1 MSVLSLAVVIPTLNA
16 AATLGATL
24 GALDGDVRRLVVA
37 DGGSDDGTPD
47 LARSNGAL
55 VVECPPGRGAQLAA
69 GAAAVEEDW
78 ILFLHADT
86 RPGAGW
92 RPAAEE
98 FAANPDHARCA
109 GYFRLRFD
117 TPHPAARRVERL
129 ASLRARALGLPYGD
143 QGLLIARAFYEAL
156 GGYRPLPLMEDV
168 EFVRRVGPAR
178 LRELPAEALTSAAR
192 YERDGWWARP
202 LRNMACLSLYAMG
215 VPPRMI
221 RTLYG

>member
-1 MSVLSLAVVIPTLNA
+1 MSALSLAVVIPTLNA

-24 GALDGDVRRLVVA
+24 GALQGDVRRLVVA
-37 DGGSDDGTPD
+37 DGGSNDATLD

-86 RPGAGW
+86 RLGGGW
-92 RPAAEE
+92 RPVVEE
-98 FAANPDHARCA
+98 FAANPDNARHA

-117 TPHPAARRVERL
+117 TPNPAARRVERL
-129 ASLRARALGLPYGD
+129 AGWRARALGLPYGD
-143 QGLLIARAFYEAL
+143 QGLLIARGFYGSL
-156 GGYRPLPLMEDV
+156 GGFRPLPLMEDV

-178 LRELPAEALTSAAR
+178 LRELPVEALTSAAR
-192 YERDGWWARP
+192 YERDGWLARP
-202 LRNMACLSLYAMG
+202 LRNMACLTLYAVG
-215 VPPRMI
+215 VPPRII